1 MKKYVICRL
10 MLLLVAMTVSAC
22 GFGGFNNQST
32 VVESTGSSN
41 SSTKISGVVSKGI
54 FKEGFVEIYA
64 VGASAQETLL
74 KTASIGVFGNYS
86 ATVNGIKGYAGVVV
100 IKAYGSYLD
109 EATGA
114 VLSVAKE
121 LPLRAAIVNPPGEVL
136 AMVTP
141 LTELAVRKALRS
153 GNTLAAA
160 DVTAANALVS
170 QLFKVDILET
180 EPVKPDLSGDGFGNA
195 ATAQEQ
201 KDYTLALATV
211 SQLARDSGTLPNA
224 LEILEEAGSAEGAHA
239 FRRALVS
246 FLASDKNL
254 TGVNDIE
261 LTNLGSVGGGR
272 LEVKL
277 AVAGRLDPTVMV
289 HGVSLT
295 LGLPPG
301 VTVKGDFT
309 VPGLVGTLEG
319 VVEPSGVMAST
330 SYVEARYLPASG
342 SIAGQVRI
350 ALANAGGILLGEFV
364 TVMCEVA
371 PGNSPRSGDFTV
383 SEFTAKDGN
392 GAGLANVDA
401 EISPF

>member
-114 VLSVAKE
+114 VLSVVKE

-254 TGVNDIE
+254 TGVTDIE